1 MHKVRQR
8 ERERASERKVYNVAK
23 LDAVVMF
30 RFTHTH
36 EHIVVHDSVLGLYV
50 KYVHGKRELQH
61 MYIYFVV

>member
-1 MHKVRQR
+1 MIEGKRNVMIIEERMCTKCDRGR

-36 EHIVVHDSVLGLYV
+36 TNTL
-50 KYVHGKRELQH
+50 
-61 MYIYFVV
+61 